1 MQRFPSSVHALLVLS
16 RPQNAS
22 ILPALGFTAHGRR
35 GRDGTGIPSE
45 RQQETSQDT
54 RGPGAHKNLSLAYAA
69 RRAKGPESYMKHV
82 ACHLFQVTQILRPPG
97 RH

>member
-22 ILPALGFTAHGRR
+22 ILPALG